1 MSLPLP
7 VYNPPVKEVL
17 REKIKRM
24 QRQLNDYERTVEA
37 LPDEFLAPEWNPG
50 LWRAL
55 DSFKI
60 E

>member
-1 MSLPLP
+1 MSLP
-7 VYNPPVKEVL
+7 VYNPPVKSVL

-24 QRQLNDYERTVEA
+24 QRQLDDYERTVEG
-37 LPDEFLAPEWNPG
+37 LSDEFLTPEWNPG

-55 DSFKI
+55 DGFKI